1 MATYSVSIYDE
12 PTCETLVDIAWCD
25 SYECMD
31 RILQDTFHLHTAE
44 IAGQRNIESMSI
56 SWGAYP
62 GGEETDYDIYCA
74 WCACFMWEGLR
85 HGITCHVEEMPG

>member
-1 MATYSVSIYDE
+1 MATYSVSIYDQ

-25 SYECMD
+25 SYDCMTKV
-31 RILQDTFHLHTAE
+31 LHDTFHVQPIE

-56 SWGAYP
+56 SWGAHP
-62 GGEETDYDIYCA
+62 GGAETDYDVYCA